1 MPYTD
6 RITLRTHLVVPQ
18 LPETSFQN
26 VPVTL
31 IGEDSSELPH
41 ANLIDGAAL
50 VKWIASESPTREA
63 SIVMNNYDET
73 SLAHSQIVPK
83 SLVAA
88 LDESLQT
95 IFAEEKDFVV
105 NESDGK
111 IARAPGTVINNSVP
125 IVVWY
130 DYFTPFVEGD
140 DYSLN
145 PAKGTLTRVSGSA
158 IPDGATV
165 LIDYTVAEGGAD
177 DLLIDAAILE
187 AEDMI
192 VRCLREGYTEDS
204 IDYGLHSGATYLALS
219 IVARGMAAYTLTK
232 SRSSDAASR
241 SKEWQALSDNWWK
254 LAWDTLA
261 PFTMPHSFRA
271 TLAQ

>member
-1 MPYTD
+1 
-6 RITLRTHLVVPQ
+6 
-18 LPETSFQN
+18 
-26 VPVTL
+26 
-31 IGEDSSELPH
+31 
-41 ANLIDGAAL
+41 LIDGAVV

-63 SIVMNNYDET
+63 SIVMNNYNET
-73 SLAHSQIVPK
+73 SLAHTQIVPK

-95 IFAEEKDFVV
+95 VFAEEKDFAV

-111 IARAPGTVINNSVP
+111 IARVPGTVISNAIP
-125 IVVWY
+125 IVAWY

-145 PAKGTLTRVSGSA
+145 LEKGTVARASGSA

-165 LIDYTVAEGGAD
+165 LVDYTVAEGSAD

-192 VRCLREGYTEDS
+192 VRCLREGYTSASSD
-204 IDYGLHSGATYLALS
+204 IGLHSGATYLALS
-219 IVARGMAAYTLTK
+219 IVARGMAAFTLNK
-232 SRSSDAASR
+232 SRNSDAASR
-241 SKEWQALSDNWWK
+241 SKEWQSLSENWWK
-254 LAWDTLA
+254 FAWDTLA
-261 PFTMPHSFRA
+261 PFTLPHSFRSP
-271 TLAQ
+271 LAS